1 MTFSTALLDIVRG
14 GFVGLGV
21 GDALGVPVETMSH
34 DAILAATGGAGITGY
49 IAPKQTRVKDTEGL
63 PPGST
68 SDDTQ
73 LARVTSRSL
82 VRAYGFNLVDQG
94 HALVEEFEAT
104 TFGWGGTTKAA
115 ALAIK
120 AWRDSGGTKGRHPE
134 HPVPAPAV
142 DGESAGSGPAMKIFP
157 LAAYDLLGPGCDEM
171 RFLSDAMELGRMT
184 HGDLR
189 ASVASVA
196 LGHAIA
202 AFAGAH
208 GRHAPG
214 FVEAA
219 KAYVMHA
226 VTRAESIYRFVR
238 SPSPPFSA
246 YLAKALALLDDP
258 VALRTEV
265 NATFLAVHSVP
276 FAIATALRHPDD
288 FRTAV
293 LEGVN
298 AGKDTDT
305 VGAMVG
311 AMVGSRLG
319 IGGIPA
325 DWLDGLRDRDVI
337 LGEADELCMIMH
349 GIDPLDAKRVIAP
362 WKRDSLH

>member
-34 DAILAATGGAGITGY
+34 DAILAATSGTGVTGY
-49 IAPKQTRVKDTEGL
+49 LEPKQTRVKDTEGL

-82 VRAYGFNLVDQG
+82 VRARGFNLVDQG

-115 ALAIK
+115 ARAIK
-120 AWRDSGGTKGRHPE
+120 AWRDSGGKQGRHPE

-157 LAAYDLLGPGCDEM
+157 LAAHDLLGQGSDEM

-189 ASVASVA
+189 ASIASVA

-208 GRHAPG
+208 GKHAPSLR
-214 FVEAA
+214 EAA

-226 VTRAESIYRFVR
+226 VVRAESMYRFVR
-238 SPSPPFSA
+238 SSEPPFSA
-246 YLAKALALLDDP
+246 YLAKAFALLDDP

-288 FRTAV
+288 FRAAV

-337 LGEADELCMIMH
+337 LGEADELCMVMQ
-349 GIDPLDAKRVIAP
+349 GIDPLDAKRVLPP